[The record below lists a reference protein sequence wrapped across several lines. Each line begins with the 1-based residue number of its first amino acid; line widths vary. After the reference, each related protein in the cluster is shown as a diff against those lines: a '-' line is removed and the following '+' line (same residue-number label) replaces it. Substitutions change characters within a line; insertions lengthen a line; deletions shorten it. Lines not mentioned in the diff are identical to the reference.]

1 MPQKIVQDY
10 GFTCQDENLRVIYA
24 ASYMLGMLFGSFF
37 IGQISD
43 RYGRMPALMLGL
55 ILVRTYIPAAMFPN
69 NIHETRQSD
78 TMYYLFIYLFSTLQ
92 VSGSGFLGAFMND
105 MHGYGFFR
113 FLTGI
118 GGIACFMVTFV
129 ICVEY
134 VGVKYTM
141 LTGIAIEI
149 PFALGEIV
157 LGIEAYLVRD
167 WFTLQIGKM
176 YANKKYDKFV
186 PNTC

>member
-1 MPQKIVQDY
+1 
-10 GFTCQDENLRVIYA
+10 
-24 ASYMLGMLFGSFF
+24 
-37 IGQISD
+37 
-43 RYGRMPALMLGL
+43 
-55 ILVRTYIPAAMFPN
+55 
-69 NIHETRQSD
+69 
-78 TMYYLFIYLFSTLQ
+78 
-92 VSGSGFLGAFMND
+92 MND

-167 WFTLQIGKM
+167 WFTLQIGKKH
-176 YANKKYDKFV
+176 ACLKKM
-186 PNTC
+186 TSSL

>member
-1 MPQKIVQDY
+1 MLLSDKKKYEFQK
-10 GFTCQDENLRVIYA
+10 NL
-24 ASYMLGMLFGSFF
+24 M
-37 IGQISD
+37 
-43 RYGRMPALMLGL
+43 
-55 ILVRTYIPAAMFPN
+55 
-69 NIHETRQSD
+69 
-78 TMYYLFIYLFSTLQ
+78 LQ

>member
-1 MPQKIVQDY
+1 
-10 GFTCQDENLRVIYA
+10 
-24 ASYMLGMLFGSFF
+24 
-37 IGQISD
+37 
-43 RYGRMPALMLGL
+43 
-55 ILVRTYIPAAMFPN
+55 
-69 NIHETRQSD
+69 
-78 TMYYLFIYLFSTLQ
+78 
-92 VSGSGFLGAFMND
+92 
-105 MHGYGFFR
+105 
-113 FLTGI
+113 
-118 GGIACFMVTFV
+118 MVTFV

-186 PNTC
+186 LNTCFASNAPIN

>member
-1 MPQKIVQDY
+1 
-10 GFTCQDENLRVIYA
+10 
-24 ASYMLGMLFGSFF
+24 MLGMLFGSFF

-55 ILVRTYIPAAMFPN
+55 ILVYKSIIFFKIFPYSGFLCYCPKKRSMN
-69 NIHETRQSD
+69 FKKNL
-78 TMYYLFIYLFSTLQ
+78 MLQ

-149 PFALGEIV
+149 PLKHIWLETGLPFKS
-157 LGIEAYLVRD
+157 VRCMPIKNMTSL
-167 WFTLQIGKM
+167 FLILASIAPIT
-176 YANKKYDKFV
+176 
-186 PNTC
+186 